1 MSKNR
6 NYTNYSN
13 ANKCAETED
22 SKITEPQNLQKTTE
36 NTETTNTNT
45 TPEPQTT
52 ANDEHETKSVFGTVV
67 NCEKLNV
74 RSESSVKSEVLFTIN
89 KGEEVEIVED
99 KSTDDFYAVIF
110 GNDKEVI
117 IEGYCMKKYIKIN
130 K

>member
-13 ANKCAETED
+13 ANKRAETED
-22 SKITEPQNLQKTTE
+22 FKITEGQNLQETTE
-36 NTETTNTNT
+36 TKETAMTETN
-45 TPEPQTT
+45 T
-52 ANDEHETKSVFGTVV
+52 ANDEHETKAVTGVVV
-67 NCEKLNV
+67 NCEKLNI
-74 RSESSVKSEVLFTIN
+74 REDANKSAEVLCIIN
-89 KGEEVEIVED
+89 KGEEVEIIED